1 MSHWM
6 REELARGEGM
16 RTCNHFATA
25 SKMSV
30 VEFEGSVS
38 EATTCKRTCV
48 CLRYRL
54 DGVRCSGNRCF
65 GRTRSWRVRRANM
78 LTVGSSDIWHY
89 VREPARPLRDAEL
102 KL

>member
-54 DGVRCSGNRCF
+54 DAATGTVALGAHDLGV
-65 GRTRSWRVRRANM
+65 
-78 LTVGSSDIWHY
+78 
-89 VREPARPLRDAEL
+89 PLCHAKFFL
-102 KL
+102 AVST